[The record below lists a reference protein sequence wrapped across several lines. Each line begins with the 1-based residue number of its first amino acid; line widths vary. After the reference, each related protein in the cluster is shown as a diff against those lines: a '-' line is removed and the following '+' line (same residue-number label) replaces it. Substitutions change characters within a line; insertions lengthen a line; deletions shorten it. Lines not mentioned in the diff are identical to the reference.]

1 MGISGVLCWALV
13 AAWAFPGPV
22 KRRLLRSCGVWAARC
37 RRFCLEAPALGCVNL
52 CGLRARAQAQQVWR
66 TGSLLRGVRD
76 RPSSGATLL
85 YGWATRGGWDG
96 PFCQRLLVLF
106 SVWVSEA
113 ADDVVCLNTD
123 EVTLVQAVAI
133 CLFTS
138 ILGEI
143 FDNRNLDRY
152 SRGQSWRSLTVVC
165 VSSKTWLSQFLPPPR
180 AISVPLYPDL
190 QNSPGFSSRAL
201 LCLKLCSTMQAADHT
216 QVSAQAQPVPLS
228 LICKV
233 KSYLAESLCSDW
245 VMGHRW

>member
-1 MGISGVLCWALV
+1 MQALLFGSTGSRVCELVWAPGSSAGSAGVAHGLIA
-13 AAWAFPGPV
+13 PRREGPSQ
-22 KRRLLRSCGVWAARC
+22 LRSHTAIR
-37 RRFCLEAPALGCVNL
+37 LGHQGRL
-52 CGLRARAQAQQVWR
+52 GRA
-66 TGSLLRGVRD
+66 
-76 RPSSGATLL
+76 
-85 YGWATRGGWDG
+85 
-96 PFCQRLLVLF
+96 CQRLLVLF

-190 QNSPGFSSRAL
+190 QNSPRFSSRAL

-216 QVSAQAQPVPLS
+216 QVSAQAQPVALS